1 MRRLVVSLALLALG
15 AVLVPFAPG
24 VGADEP
30 TTVASAE
37 VQSYALRVEYDIP
50 LPASPGTIPHVVGDV
65 RRSGAGE
72 NAHGL
77 AAAPTAFDAVVGGA
91 YYDPD
96 KDNDQPLVPCGPG
109 ARTGCNLPP
118 QTECFYP
125 GDLLDTDFRFPTETK
140 GDTAALPATSYSTA
154 RCGAGPEV
162 ELHAVGA
169 GDAPGYTVAAAAA
182 DGLARPVEGVLEST
196 TAVRANGVTFA
207 GGAITIGNIQASGH
221 SEVTGKKGGQKTEA
235 SVALTDVNAAG
246 TRFSIA
252 NNQLVIA
259 GQSVPMDSPA
269 AQSFVDQINA
279 GLASTNCT
287 IALLTDPA
295 RYPQGFLLGRKE
307 PRIGVAEDG
316 TFAGSMKAGMLVL
329 CDLPEELSAGT
340 DFKPQ
345 RLQAVLGFAY
355 TSAAAET
362 EPGGFG
368 LGNLGDSVLGN
379 TFNAAPT
386 AAPLPDL
393 APSFAPV
400 ETPAAPVVDAPK
412 TLQARPA
419 AARALPAPLADFAM
433 DPATRWLLAVVCVIA
448 WATLTHT
455 GVARLKR
462 VLQP

>member
-1 MRRLVVSLALLALG
+1 VRRLTVSLAVLALG
-15 AVLVPFAPG
+15 TVLVPFAPG

-37 VQSYALRVEYDIP
+37 VQSYAIRVEYDIP
-50 LPASPGTIPHVVGDV
+50 LPVSPGTIPHVVGDV

-72 NAHGL
+72 NAKGL
-77 AAAPTAFDAVVGGA
+77 AAAPTGFDAVVGGT

-140 GDTAALPATSYSTA
+140 ADTAALPATSYSTA

-169 GDAPGYTVAAAAA
+169 GDGPGYTVAASAA
-182 DGLARPVEGVLEST
+182 DALARPVKGVLEST
-196 TAVRANGVTFA
+196 TAVRASGISIGA
-207 GGAITIGNIQASGH
+207 GAITVANIEAAGH
-221 SEVTGKKGGQKTEA
+221 SEVTGKKGGQNTEA
-235 SVALTDVNAAG
+235 SVALTDINAAG
-246 TRFSIA
+246 TKFSIA
-252 NNQLVIA
+252 NNRLIIG
-259 GQSVPMDSPA
+259 GQAVPVDSSA
-269 AQSFVDQINA
+269 AQSFMDQINA

-287 IALLTDPA
+287 LSLMTDPA
-295 RYPQGFLLGRKE
+295 RYPQGFLLSRKE
-307 PRIGVAEDG
+307 PRIGMAEDG
-316 TFAGSMKAGMLVL
+316 TFAGSMKAGLLVL

-355 TSAAAET
+355 TSAAAEG

-368 LGNLGDSVLGN
+368 LGDLGN
-379 TFNAAPT
+379 TVLGQSILAPSAATPSLPDLSPAVAPIDGAPAPAAAPT
-386 AAPLPDL
+386 QR
-393 APSFAPV
+393 
-400 ETPAAPVVDAPK
+400 
-412 TLQARPA
+412 LQSRPA
-419 AARALPAPLADFAM
+419 ATRLPAPLGSFDM
-433 DPATRWLLAVVCVIA
+433 DPATRWLLGLGCVVV
-448 WATLTHT
+448 WAALTHA
-455 GVARLKR
+455 GVRRLQR
-462 VLQP
+462 VLAT

>member
-1 MRRLVVSLALLALG
+1 MRRVTLSLAIFALG
-15 AVLVPFAPG
+15 TVLVPFAPG

-30 TTVASAE
+30 TAVASAE
-37 VQSYALRVEYDIP
+37 VQSYAIRVEYDIP
-50 LPASPGTIPHVVGDV
+50 LPVSPGTIPHVVGDV
-65 RRSGAGE
+65 RKSGAGE
-72 NAHGL
+72 NAKGL
-77 AAAPTAFDAVVGGA
+77 AAAPTGFDAVVGGA

-140 GDTAALPATSYSTA
+140 ADTAGLPATSYSTA

-169 GDAPGYTVAAAAA
+169 GDGPGYTVAASAA
-182 DGLARPVEGVLEST
+182 DALARPVQGVLEST
-196 TAVRANGVTFA
+196 TSVRANGVSIGA
-207 GGAITIGNIQASGH
+207 GAITVGNIQAAGH

-235 SVALTDVNAAG
+235 SVALTDINAGG

-259 GQSVPMDSPA
+259 GQSVPLDSSA

-287 IALLTDPA
+287 ISLLTDPA

-316 TFAGSMKAGMLVL
+316 TFAASMKAGLLVL

-355 TSAAAET
+355 TSAASEG

-368 LGNLGDSVLGN
+368 LADLGSDVLGEKFLAPSAATPSLPDLN
-379 TFNAAPT
+379 PAVAPGATAPTQAAAPT
-386 AAPLPDL
+386 QQLQPRRAA
-393 APSFAPV
+393 
-400 ETPAAPVVDAPK
+400 T
-412 TLQARPA
+412 R
-419 AARALPAPLADFAM
+419 LPAPLGSFAM
-433 DPATRWLLAVVCVIA
+433 DPATRWLLGLACVVA
-448 WATLTHT
+448 WAALTHA
-455 GVARLKR
+455 GVRRLQS
-462 VLQP
+462 VLTP

>member
-1 MRRLVVSLALLALG
+1 MRRLTVSLAIFALG
-15 AVLVPFAPG
+15 TVLVPFAPG

-30 TTVASAE
+30 TSVASAE
-37 VQSYALRVEYDIP
+37 VQSYAIRVEYDIP
-50 LPASPGTIPHVVGDV
+50 LPVSPGTIPHVVGDV

-72 NAHGL
+72 NAKGL

-96 KDNDQPLVPCGPG
+96 KDNDQPLIPCGPG

-169 GDAPGYTVAAAAA
+169 GDGPGYTVGAAAA
-182 DGLARPVEGVLEST
+182 DALARPVKGVLEST
-196 TAVRANGVTFA
+196 TAVKASGVSIGA
-207 GGAITIGNIQASGH
+207 GAITIGNIQAAGH
-221 SEVTGKKGGQKTEA
+221 SEITGKPGGQKTEA
-235 SVALTDVNAAG
+235 SVALTDINAGG
-246 TRFSIA
+246 TKFSIA
-252 NNQLVIA
+252 NNQLVI
-259 GQSVPMDSPA
+259 GGESVPVDSAA

-307 PRIGVAEDG
+307 PRIGAAEDG
-316 TFAGSMKAGMLVL
+316 TFAASMKAGMLVL
-329 CDLPEELSAGT
+329 CDLPEELSLGT
-340 DFKPQ
+340 DLKPQ

-355 TSAAAET
+355 TSAASEG

-368 LGNLGDSVLGN
+368 IGDLGSGVLGQQ
-379 TFNAAPT
+379 TLAPPVAAPS
-386 AAPLPDL
+386 LPDL
-393 APSFAPV
+393 AAVPSVDTA
-400 ETPAAPVVDAPK
+400 PAAAPARQ
-412 TLQARPA
+412 LQSRPA
-419 AARALPAPLADFAM
+419 ATRLPSPLANFDM
-433 DPATRWLLAVVCVIA
+433 DPATRWLLALASVVVWGA
-448 WATLTHT
+448 LTHL
-455 GVARLKR
+455 GIGRLRKAMA
-462 VLQP
+462 